1 MRKILLLA
9 LLFPLMLNAQTRVS
23 ERPFC
28 FESVEVPGGCDLH
41 IMLGDDLETVVKGP
55 FDVAFYDSVKVGE
68 IEYFYIM
75 ASKSGREEYIF
86 DVVGNP
92 LTPADLENLSAY
104 YRQKGSEY
112 HQRYAALPSYERITD
127 ENTKLLY
134 CAALCGD
141 PNAVAIV
148 VLSSYT
154 RMSYRKV
161 VDWALHAE
169 ASQSAPALYFVG
181 LCYLDGDGTSMD
193 ISLARHYLEKSR
205 DLGYPKAAEKL
216 AQIKNNGGQ

>member
-1 MRKILLLA
+1 MRKTLLLLA
-9 LLFPLMLNAQTRVS
+9 LLLPLALHAQNEVS
-23 ERPFC
+23 ERPFR
-28 FESVEVPGGCDLH
+28 FESVEDPVTLGYDLH
-41 IMLGDDLETVVKGP
+41 IMLGDGLETVVKGP
-55 FDVAFYDSVKVGE
+55 FDMASYDSVKVGD
-68 IEYFYIM
+68 IEYYYIK
-75 ASKSGREEYIF
+75 AKENGEVEYFF

-92 LTPADLENLSAY
+92 LPSSDLEDLYAY
-104 YRQKGSEY
+104 YLRKGSEY

-134 CAALCGD
+134 CAALCGN
-141 PNAVAIV
+141 PTAVAIV
-148 VLSSYT
+148 VMSSYT
-154 RMSYRKV
+154 RMKYKKV

-193 ISLARHYLEKSR
+193 ITLARHYLEKSR

-216 AQIKNNGGQ
+216 AQLDAN